1 MTEVD
6 GFTGDGGAVGA
17 GIVDEGI
24 VSNRSIVSDGTMAA
38 DAPIRDALLRLGL
51 LTDEESARVAE
62 HQREHDGDFD
72 QAALALGFIKADEL
86 DRARDQLVNSLALQR
101 TERRAVSDELVVLS
115 DPVSAKAESIRLLR
129 TQIIAQ
135 HIKVGRRAVAFV
147 APVDGVGCS
156 YLVANVAAA
165 LSQVGTKTLLVDGN
179 LRSPRLDQIFGLAAN
194 GPGLSSFLTLKAARP
209 ERVVHANVLP
219 NLSVIT
225 AGPPVARPQELLSS
239 TRFRDGMNT
248 LLREYDIALFDTPA
262 ANSCADALTIS
273 GVIGYAVII
282 ARRNRTFVADVA
294 TLSQQLVAARS
305 SVLGSVLSEF

>member
-1 MTEVD
+1 MIPPAAAPAATQ
-6 GFTGDGGAVGA
+6 
-17 GIVDEGI
+17 
-24 VSNRSIVSDGTMAA
+24 VSDGRVVA

-62 HQREHDGDFD
+62 HQAETGLDFD
-72 QAALALGFIKADEL
+72 RAALDLGFIGEDEL
-86 DRARDQLVNSLALQR
+86 DRARDQLINSLALQQSD
-101 TERRAVSDELVVLS
+101 RRPVSDELVVLS

-135 HIKVGRRAVAFV
+135 HIKPGRRAVAFV
-147 APVDGVGCS
+147 APTEGAGCS

-165 LSQVGTKTLLVDGN
+165 LSQVGTKTLLVDAN
-179 LRSPRLDQIFGLAAN
+179 LRSPRLDQVFGLAAN
-194 GPGLSSFLTLKAARP
+194 APGLSNYLTVRVARP
-209 ERVVHANVLP
+209 ERIVHANVLP

-239 TRFRDGMNT
+239 IRFRDGMNT

-262 ANSCADALTIS
+262 ANSCADALTVS
-273 GVIGYAVII
+273 GVIGYAIVV

-294 TLSQQLVAARS
+294 VLSQQLKAARS
-305 SVLGSVLSEF
+305 AVLGSVLSEF

>member
-1 MTEVD
+1 MSVPAAPTVVD
-6 GFTGDGGAVGA
+6 DGRVP
-17 GIVDEGI
+17 
-24 VSNRSIVSDGTMAA
+24 A

-51 LTDEESARVAE
+51 LTTDESARVAE
-62 HQREHDGDFD
+62 HQAATGLDFD
-72 QAALALGFIKADEL
+72 QAALELGFVGVDEL
-86 DRARDQLVNSLALQR
+86 DRARDQLVNSLALQQ
-101 TERRAVSDELVVLS
+101 TQRRAVSDELVVLS
-115 DPVSAKAESIRLLR
+115 DPVGAKAESIRLLR

-135 HIKVGRRAVAFV
+135 HIKPGRRAVAFV
-147 APVDGVGCS
+147 APMDGVGCS
-156 YLVANVAAA
+156 YLAANVATA

-179 LRSPRLDQIFGLAAN
+179 LRSPRIDQLFGLAASS
-194 GPGLSSFLTLKAARP
+194 PGLSSYLTLKVARP

-239 TRFRDGMNT
+239 ARFRDGMNT

-273 GVIGYAVII
+273 GVIGYAIVV

-294 TLSQQLVAARS
+294 TLAQQLAAARS
-305 SVLGSVLSEF
+305 AVLGSVLSEF

>member
-1 MTEVD
+1 MNRRLAPTVVED
-6 GFTGDGGAVGA
+6 GRP
-17 GIVDEGI
+17 
-24 VSNRSIVSDGTMAA
+24 SA

-51 LTDEESARVAE
+51 LTPEESARVVE
-62 HQREHDGDFD
+62 HQTETGLDFD
-72 QAALALGFIKADEL
+72 QAALELGFVEAEEL
-86 DRARDQLVNSLALQR
+86 DRAREQLVNSLALQQ

-115 DPVSAKAESIRLLR
+115 DPVGAKAESIRLLR

-135 HIKVGRRAVAFV
+135 HIKPGRRAVAFV

-156 YLVANVAAA
+156 YLAANVATA

-179 LRSPRLDQIFGLAAN
+179 LRSPRIDQLFGLSASS
-194 GPGLSSFLTLKAARP
+194 PGLSSYLTLKVARP

-273 GVIGYAVII
+273 GVIGYAII
-282 ARRNRTFVADVA
+282 VARRNRTFVADVA
-294 TLSQQLVAARS
+294 TLAQQLAAARS
-305 SVLGSVLSEF
+305 AVLGSVLSEF

>member
-1 MTEVD
+1 MSSETM
-6 GFTGDGGAVGA
+6 
-17 GIVDEGI
+17 I
-24 VSNRSIVSDGTMAA
+24 SDGSIAP
-38 DAPIRDALLRLGL
+38 DAPIRGALQRLGL
-51 LTDEESARVAE
+51 LTDEESQRVAQ
-62 HQREHDGDFD
+62 HQAERGLDFD
-72 QAALALGFIKADEL
+72 QAALDLGIIGVDEL
-86 DRARDQLVNSLALQR
+86 DRARDQLVNSLALQQP
-101 TERRAVSDELVVLS
+101 TRRAVSDELVVLS
-115 DPVSAKAESIRLLR
+115 DPVGTKAESIRLLR

-135 HIKVGRRAVAFV
+135 HIKPGRRAIAFV
-147 APVDGVGCS
+147 APSDGVGCS

-165 LSQVGTKTLLVDGN
+165 LSQIGTKTLVVDSN
-179 LRSPRLDQIFGLAAN
+179 LRSPRLDQIFGLSAS
-194 GPGLSSFLTLKAARP
+194 GPGLSSYLTLKAARP

-273 GVIGYAVII
+273 GVIGYAVVI

-294 TLSQQLVAARS
+294 TLAQQLAAARS
-305 SVLGSVLSEF
+305 TVLGSVLSEF

>member
-1 MTEVD
+1 MSREAGTTTIDD
-6 GFTGDGGAVGA
+6 G
-17 GIVDEGI
+17 
-24 VSNRSIVSDGTMAA
+24 RPAA

-51 LTDEESARVAE
+51 LTPEESARVAE
-62 HQREHDGDFD
+62 HQATTGPDFD
-72 QAALALGFIKADEL
+72 QAALELGFVGVDEL
-86 DRARDQLVNSLALQR
+86 DRARDQLVNSLALQQ

-115 DPVSAKAESIRLLR
+115 DPVGAKAESIRLLR

-135 HIKVGRRAVAFV
+135 HIKPGRRAVAFV
-147 APVDGVGCS
+147 APMNAVGCS
-156 YLVANVAAA
+156 YLAANVATA

-179 LRSPRLDQIFGLAAN
+179 LRSPRIDQMFGLAASS
-194 GPGLSSFLTLKAARP
+194 PGLSSYLTLKVARP

-273 GVIGYAVII
+273 GVIGYAII
-282 ARRNRTFVADVA
+282 VARRNRTFVSDVA
-294 TLSQQLVAARS
+294 TLAQQLAAARS
-305 SVLGSVLSEF
+305 AVLGSVLSEF

>member
-1 MTEVD
+1 MIAD
-6 GFTGDGGAVGA
+6 GQVAP
-17 GIVDEGI
+17 
-24 VSNRSIVSDGTMAA
+24 

-51 LTDEESARVAE
+51 LTEDESKRVAE
-62 HQREHDGDFD
+62 HQAESGLDFD
-72 QAALALGFIKADEL
+72 RAALDLGFIGANDL
-86 DRARDQLVNSLALQR
+86 DRARDQLVSALALQQTQR
-101 TERRAVSDELVVLS
+101 GAVSDELVVLS

-135 HIKVGRRAVAFV
+135 HIKPGRRAVAFV
-147 APVDGVGCS
+147 APMDAVGCS

-165 LSQVGTKTLLVDGN
+165 LSQIGTKTLLVDGN
-179 LRSPRLDQIFGLAAN
+179 LRSPRIDQLFGLAAN
-194 GPGLSSFLTLKAARP
+194 SPGLSSYLTLKVARP

-225 AGPPVARPQELLSS
+225 AGPPVATPQELLSS

-262 ANSCADALTIS
+262 ANSCADALTIA
-273 GVIGYAVII
+273 GVIGHAVII

-294 TLSQQLVAARS
+294 TLAQQLAAARS
-305 SVLGSVLSEF
+305 AVIGSVLSEF

>member
-1 MTEVD
+1 MNAVNPVD
-6 GFTGDGGAVGA
+6 AHIADGSV
-17 GIVDEGI
+17 V
-24 VSNRSIVSDGTMAA
+24 A
-38 DAPIRDALLRLGL
+38 DAPIRDALLLLGL

-62 HQREHDGDFD
+62 YQAEKGIDFD
-72 QAALALGFIKADEL
+72 QAALDLGLIKPDEL
-86 DRARDQLVNSLALQR
+86 DRARDQLINSLALEKTVR
-101 TERRAVSDELVVLS
+101 HAVSDELVVLS

-147 APVDGVGCS
+147 APMDGVGCS

-165 LSQVGTKTLLVDGN
+165 LSQIGTKTLLVDAN
-179 LRSPRLDQIFGLAAN
+179 LRAPRIDQIFGLAAN
-194 GPGLSSFLTLKAARP
+194 GPGLSSFLTLKATRP

-273 GVIGYAVII
+273 GVIGYAVIV
-282 ARRNRTFVADVA
+282 ARSNRTFVADVA
-294 TLSQQLVAARS
+294 TLSQQLAAARS
-305 SVLGSVLSEF
+305 SILGSVLSEF